1 MNKLIEWSCSDC
13 GEIFATDEQ
22 VYLHCPECGS
32 YKLFESNQP
41 EPQGE
46 ANDTASA

>member
-1 MNKLIEWSCSDC
+1 MNKSIEWSCSDC
-13 GEIFATDEQ
+13 GEIFVTDEQ

-41 EPQGE
+41 EPEGE
-46 ANDTASA
+46 TNDTASA

>member
-1 MNKLIEWSCSDC
+1 MTELIEWSCSDC
-13 GEIFATDEQ
+13 GEIFATDEK
-22 VYLHCPECGS
+22 VYLHCPQCGS